1 MLLSRLL
8 SRVLRVPR
16 GRLGHGRGFGP
27 ALVLGIVGVL
37 GAQFLGGL
45 LERPFAAVRAAGAS
59 TLIRLSVEELC
70 QRATVVVAATPLE
83 SRVVW
88 EDSAGGRGRRIVTY
102 TRARI
107 DRVVDGVAPTELWI
121 RTLGGSIGDIGQ
133 HVDGEA
139 ILTPGQPGLFFLRRL
154 PDGPHGVVGMS
165 QGQYRLDGAS
175 VAATTRL
182 LRFPSMTNLV
192 ARPSTP
198 ATAKPSVDV
207 GMILDGKTLQEATR
221 LIRAARQS
229 HAP

>member
-1 MLLSRLL
+1 
-8 SRVLRVPR
+8 
-16 GRLGHGRGFGP
+16 
-27 ALVLGIVGVL
+27 
-37 GAQFLGGL
+37 
-45 LERPFAAVRAAGAS
+45 
-59 TLIRLSVEELC
+59 
-70 QRATVVVAATPLE
+70 
-83 SRVVW
+83 VVW

-139 ILTPGQPGLFFLRRL
+139 ILTAGQPGLFFLRRL

-165 QGQYRLDGAS
+165 QGQYRFDGAS

-192 ARPSTP
+192 PRSAALGT
-198 ATAKPSVDV
+198 TGKPNAPV
-207 GMILDGKTLQEATR
+207 GLILDGKTLQEATR

>member
-1 MLLSRLL
+1 VRF
-8 SRVLRVPR
+8 PR
-16 GRLGHGRGFGP
+16 RRHGHGYGLGL
-27 ALVLGIVGVL
+27 ALVSSVLGVL
-37 GAQFLGGL
+37 FLGGVL
-45 LERPFAAVRAAGAS
+45 QRTFGLVRAARAS
-59 TLIRLSVEELC
+59 TLIQLSVEELC

-83 SRVVW
+83 SKVVW
-88 EDSAGGRGRRIVTY
+88 EDSAAGRGRRIVTY

-107 DRVVDGVAPTELWI
+107 DRVVDGAAPGELWI
-121 RTLGGSIGDIGQ
+121 RTLGGSIGNVGQ

-165 QGQYRLDGAS
+165 QGQYRFDGAS

-182 LRFPSMTNLV
+182 ARFPSMANLV
-192 ARPSTP
+192 PRSSALGTG
-198 ATAKPSVDV
+198 KPNIDV
-207 GMILDGKTLQEATR
+207 GMRLDGKTLQEATR